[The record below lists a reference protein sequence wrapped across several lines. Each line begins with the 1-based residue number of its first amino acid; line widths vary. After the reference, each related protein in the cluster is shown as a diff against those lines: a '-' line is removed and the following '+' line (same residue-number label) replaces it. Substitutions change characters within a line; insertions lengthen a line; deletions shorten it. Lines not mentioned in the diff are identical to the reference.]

1 MAQFIIGTDIGGT
14 TFSSTLFDD
23 SLNPIKKSNKELI
36 NKFDSTDHLLDGI
49 SKQINKLIDKNQIG
63 DMIGAG
69 ISCPGP
75 LDSSSGKVLDTP
87 NLELLQNVE
96 LKNELENRCGI
107 PIKIVNDA
115 NLFAYGEWHCSGAKD
130 EVFGAITLGTGL
142 GFGIIIN
149 KKIYQ
154 GAHGLA
160 AEYAISPIESGD
172 WESKVSI
179 RAIKEISKK
188 YIKTSQILDPI
199 DIFNKASNGDS
210 NAINIW
216 NEFGENLGLVISHFI
231 NMIDPNRISIG
242 GGVSGAFN
250 FFKDSMKSSI
260 SKHSPAYKNF
270 NIDIFESKEKEFS
283 AQLGAALLMKNFKRQ

>member
-1 MAQFIIGTDIGGT
+1 MEQFIIGTDIGGT

-23 SLNPIKKSNKELI
+23 SLNPIKKSSKELI
-36 NKFDSTDHLLDGI
+36 NKFNSTNHLLDGI

-63 DMIGAG
+63 NILGAG

-75 LDSSSGKVLDTP
+75 LDSNSGKILDTP

-96 LKNELENRCGI
+96 LQRELEDRCGI
-107 PIKIVNDA
+107 PIKIENDA
-115 NLFAYGEWHCSGAKD
+115 NLFAYGEWYCSGSKN
-130 EVFGAITLGTGL
+130 EVFGAMTLGTGL
-142 GFGIIIN
+142 GFGVIIN

-172 WESKVSI
+172 WESKISI
-179 RAIKEISKK
+179 RAIKEITKK
-188 YIKTSQILDPI
+188 YIENSEDLEPL
-199 DIFNKASNGDS
+199 DIFNKASNGESD
-210 NAINIW
+210 AISIW

-242 GGVSGAFN
+242 GGVSGAFS
-250 FFKDSMKSSI
+250 FFKDSMKETV
-260 SKHSPAYKNF
+260 SKYSPAYKNF
-270 NIDIFESKEKEFS
+270 DIDIFESKEKEFS
-283 AQLGAALLMKNFKRQ
+283 AQLGAALLMKDLKQL